1 MKVNVFLARDCRE
14 EETRLLILPTA
25 QKSSTTTFQGR
36 QWRFYGTLDSES
48 ELFEGVAV
56 ELRLLARGYA
66 GVEARSKCSTSR
78 F

>member
-1 MKVNVFLARDCRE
+1 MFLARDYRGK
-14 EETRLLILPTA
+14 ETRLLILPAA
-25 QKSSTTTFQGR
+25 QKSSTTAFQGR
-36 QWRFYGTLDSES
+36 HWRFYGTLDSES

-66 GVEARSKCSTSR
+66 VVEARSKCSTSR